1 MSHPVVVHLLTK
13 RANEGQ
19 DKNSSSSPP
28 FGPRMQR
35 RGCLRGREIAEF
47 VGALARPNGAIL
59 LEFHGR
65 ERYQEE
71 DRGVKY

>member
-1 MSHPVVVHLLTK
+1 MKVKT
-13 RANEGQ
+13 RIAAR
-19 DKNSSSSPP
+19 PP
-28 FGPRMQR
+28 ECN
-35 RGCLRGREIAEF
+35 GCLRGREIAEF